1 MDNLPIL
8 IQNENKYIPVTYGDG
23 IVYWIGKR
31 GLSVKTIAQS
41 QKKLDNIPVIDIKN
55 NPKKI
60 IVDNNF
66 LILKTIS

>member
-8 IQNENKYIPVTYGDG
+8 IQNENKYTPVTYGDG
-23 IVYWIGKR
+23 IVYWIGKQ
-31 GLSVKTIAQS
+31 GLSIKTIAQS
-41 QKKLDNIPVIDIKN
+41 
-55 NPKKI
+55 PKKI